1 MPNQYDLFVVSN
13 QLLTPHMRRIKVY
26 GKCLDKFPTD
36 YEIGYVKVNF
46 SKKATEK
53 VVRSYTVREFDSDS
67 NELTLDFVDHGDLG
81 PASRWAQKT
90 KKGDPISIFGPG
102 STRSVDATADWYLIG
117 GDMSALPAIGA
128 SIKYLRPDA
137 KGYVVVE
144 ILSAEDKQ
152 NLNPPDGMEVIWVNQ
167 EKNDVPNDKLT
178 SKIRSLPWLPGRVF
192 PWFAGEFDGMRNM
205 RTYFRDEKNIDKKA
219 MYLSCYWKNGDTDE
233 GMKIAKRK
241 DAEAESK
248 EALAQ

>member
-13 QLLTPHMRRIKVY
+13 QLLTPHMRRIKLY
-26 GKCLDKFPTD
+26 GKCLNKFPTD

-46 SKKATEK
+46 SKKASEK
-53 VVRSYTVREFDSDS
+53 VVRSYTVREFNIES

-81 PASRWAQKT
+81 PASRWAKKT
-90 KKGDPISIFGPG
+90 KKGDLISIFGPG
-102 STRSVDATADWYLIG
+102 STRSVDATANWYLIG
-117 GDMSALPAIGA
+117 GGMSALPAIGA
-128 SIKYLRPDA
+128 SIKDLRPDA

-152 NLNPPDGMEVIWVNQ
+152 KLNPPDGMEVIWVIQ
-167 EKNDVPNDKLT
+167 EQYDVPNDKLT
-178 SKIRSLPWLPGRVF
+178 AKIRDLPWLPGRVF

-219 MYLSCYWKNGDTDE
+219 MYLSCYWKIGDTDE
-233 GMKIAKRK
+233 GMKRAKRK

-248 EALAQ
+248 ETLIK